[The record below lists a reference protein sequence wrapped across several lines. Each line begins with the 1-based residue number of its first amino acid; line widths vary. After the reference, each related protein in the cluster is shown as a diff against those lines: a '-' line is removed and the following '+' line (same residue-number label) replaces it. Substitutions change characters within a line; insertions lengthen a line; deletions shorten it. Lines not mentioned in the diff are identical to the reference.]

1 MTNNTW
7 SNHGRNIY
15 ILKRIRNIGLAILI
29 LTVVFISVFAVF
41 RFRSGINN
49 EKKEL
54 LRVWNEGDYAS
65 SYEITS
71 NLLVEKPIDFF
82 LLSVNGFSA
91 FQLGISQ
98 INKQNMLFY
107 IDKCIFSLRKAL
119 VKNENDGQ
127 VNYVLGKAYRYKG
140 PEYADLTVKY
150 LELADKLE
158 YNASDIPEYL
168 GLAYAMYGDYRSS
181 VEAFSRA
188 FTPNKIISDNL
199 LLSIA
204 RSYMEMQEY
213 DMASSY
219 LQQCVR
225 NSQDSKSIVI
235 ARLMLAEIYKNI
247 KLFEEAEKQ
256 YMAIIRETG
265 ENADVRFQLGELFFQ
280 QGDST
285 RARAEWRIAI
295 RQDPLHSRA
304 RSRLN

>member
-1 MTNNTW
+1 MVNNNW
-7 SNHGRNIY
+7 SHHGRNIY
-15 ILKRIRNIGLAILI
+15 ILKRIRTVGIVAVILAVI
-29 LTVVFISVFAVF
+29 FISVFSVF
-41 RFRSGINN
+41 RFRNGTSN
-49 EKKEL
+49 ERREL
-54 LRVWNEGDYAS
+54 LKVWNDGDYESAFN
-65 SYEITS
+65 ITS
-71 NLLVEKPIDFF
+71 NLLLEKPLDFF

-91 FQLGISQ
+91 FQLGIYQ
-98 INKQNMLFY
+98 INKQNMIFF

-119 VKNENDGQ
+119 IQNNNDGQ

-150 LELADKLE
+150 LEIADKLV
-158 YNASDIPEYL
+158 YNAPDIPEYL

-188 FTPNKIISDNL
+188 FIPNRYLSDNL

-204 RSYMEMQEY
+204 RSYMEMQEF

-247 KLFEEAEKQ
+247 KLYDEAEKQ
-256 YMAIIRETG
+256 YMTIISETG
-265 ENADVRFQLGELFFQ
+265 ENADVRFQLGELFLQ

-285 RARAEWRIAI
+285 RARAEWRTAI
-295 RQDPLHSRA
+295 RQDPLHTGA

>member
-54 LRVWNEGDYAS
+54 LRVWNEGDYES